1 MIEQIRELPFDQL
14 RDLHRQIGALI
25 AERRHEALEELR
37 SKATL
42 LGFTA
47 GDLAPDK
54 QRRAASPKYRDG
66 NGNTW
71 TGRGRKPQWVQVL
84 EAAGEDI
91 ERYRA

>member
-25 AERRHEALEELR
+25 AERRHEALDELR
-37 SKATL
+37 NKAAL

-47 GDLAPDK
+47 TDLAPERK
-54 QRRAASPKYRDG
+54 PRASAKYRDG

-71 TGRGRKPQWVQVL
+71 SGRGRKPQWIQEL
-84 EAAGEDI
+84 LDAGDDI
-91 ERYRA
+91 ERYRV